1 MHADLDPSL
10 MTPDE
15 RCREVAAIL
24 ASGLL
29 RLRDRAALASDTA
42 SENPSEPVGNS
53 LEAVPANPL
62 TVHVG

>member
-1 MHADLDPSL
+1 MRSDLDPVL

-15 RCREVAAIL
+15 RRREVAAIL

-29 RLRDRAALASDTA
+29 RLRDRAALASDPT
-42 SENPSEPVGNS
+42 SENPSEPVENS